1 MKKAIFFGVF
11 AGILGI
17 CANASADGFA
27 YTETETVNTYETIQ
41 IDTVTYVDATYV
53 APRVARATVR
63 AEKPAPCRVAS
74 SLDVARKPCGYN
86 APASKK
92 MQPVRVKTYTEVID
106 HYQVYQPVVTYK
118 PAGEYTTRR
127 YIDAP
132 NPKFGTCAR

>member
-41 IDTVTYVDATYV
+41 IDTVTYVDAAYV
-53 APRVARATVR
+53 APRVAVR

-74 SLDVARKPCGYN
+74 SLDVARKPCG
-86 APASKK
+86 
-92 MQPVRVKTYTEVID
+92 
-106 HYQVYQPVVTYK
+106 
-118 PAGEYTTRR
+118 
-127 YIDAP
+127 
-132 NPKFGTCAR
+132 